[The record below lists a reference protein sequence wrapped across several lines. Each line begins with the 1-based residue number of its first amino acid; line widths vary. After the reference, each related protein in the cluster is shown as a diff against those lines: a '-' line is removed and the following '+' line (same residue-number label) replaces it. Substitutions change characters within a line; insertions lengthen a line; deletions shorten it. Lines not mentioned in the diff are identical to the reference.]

1 MPRTAVERLCAAAT
15 AAALVPIWLFPW
27 FPTQDGPSHLYNAFV
42 LARYGDAASVVVR
55 SYFQL
60 NLRLFPNWM
69 TYFVMAPLTRIL
81 PPLIVQQIVLSICV
95 ISIPAAVVYL
105 QKSFKP
111 AADPAA
117 LLGVLLAFSYV
128 LFMGFFNF
136 VIGAALLV
144 VAMGFWWRMRNGRYL
159 YGLYGLLIAIY
170 LSHGLAFA
178 AALLAISILAA
189 VERRWRVF
197 LELAP
202 AFLLFAIDTFTRPL
216 GQPLFR
222 SFQWHVRQLV
232 AFFAGGHIAIAA
244 MTLVIVTI
252 AIVAAFIRSQPNPV
266 ALISAVLFLAY
277 FVAPW
282 GYSGEGLQA
291 GWINERLLFL
301 TILTLPGW
309 IVLPRPA
316 VSMTLLTIAIAAH
329 LGATTLQIARIN
341 GYIRE
346 ITRCAALIRP
356 HTTIQTFFP
365 MANMNPQVTPTLHL
379 TAYLGLQTDVVDL
392 DDYEARLPDF
402 PLAYRAHL
410 PSRPPDYIVAWRRAQ
425 VPAMTG
431 YEVIFENA
439 AIRLL
444 QRVPTPAA
452 SRHPLPQAGEGSRA
466 SALAP
471 RSGERVARSA
481 G

>member
-60 NLRLFPNWM
+60 NLRLFPNWT
-69 TYFVMAPLTRIL
+69 TYFLMAPLTRIL
-81 PPLIVQQIVLSICV
+81 PPLVVQQIVLSICV

-111 AADPAA
+111 AADPTA

-136 VIGAALLV
+136 VIGAALF
-144 VAMGFWWRMRNGRYL
+144 AIATGFWWRRRNGRYL

-178 AALLAISILAA
+178 VTLLGIAILAA

-197 LELAP
+197 VELAP
-202 AFLLFAIDTFTRPL
+202 AFILFLLDALTRPQ

-222 SFQWHVRQLV
+222 SFRWHLRQLV
-232 AFFAGGHIAIAA
+232 AFFAAGHIAIAA
-244 MTLVIVTI
+244 MTLAIVTI
-252 AIVAAFIRSQPNPV
+252 AIIAAFVRSRPNPAAIV
-266 ALISAVLFLAY
+266 SAVLFLAY
-277 FVAPW
+277 FVVPW
-282 GYSGEGLQA
+282 RYMAEGTVQA

-301 TILTLPGW
+301 TILTLPAW
-309 IVLPRPA
+309 IVLPRPS
-316 VSMTLLTIAIAAH
+316 VSIPLLLIAIGAH
-329 LGATTLQIARIN
+329 IGATSLQVARIN
-341 GYIRE
+341 GYIRD

-365 MANMNPQVTPTLHL
+365 MADVTPQVTPTLHL

-425 VPAMTG
+425 VPPIPG
-431 YEVIFENA
+431 YRMIFENA
-439 AIRLL
+439 AIRLYH
-444 QRVPTPAA
+444 V
-452 SRHPLPQAGEGSRA
+452 AG
-466 SALAP
+466 P
-471 RSGERVARSA
+471 
-481 G
+481 

>member
-15 AAALVPIWLFPW
+15 AAALIPVWLFPW

-42 LARYGDAASVVVR
+42 LARYGDAASVMIR
-55 SYFQL
+55 TYFQL
-60 NLRLFPNWM
+60 NLRLFPNWT

-81 PPLIVQQIVLSICV
+81 PPLVVQQIVLSICV

-111 AADPAA
+111 AADPTA

-136 VIGAALLV
+136 VIGAAFFAL
-144 VAMGFWWRMRNGRYL
+144 ATGYWWRRRNGRYL

-170 LSHGLAFA
+170 LSHGLVFA
-178 AALLAISILAA
+178 VTLLTIAILAA

-197 LELAP
+197 IELAP
-202 AFLLFAIDTFTRPL
+202 AFVLFVIDALSRPQ

-222 SFQWHVRQLV
+222 SFRWHVRQLV
-232 AFFAGGHIAIAA
+232 AFFAAGHIAIAV

-252 AIVAAFIRSQPNPV
+252 AIVAAFVRSRPNPV
-266 ALISAVLFLAY
+266 AIVSAVLFVAY
-277 FVAPW
+277 FVTPW
-282 GYSGEGLQA
+282 GYSGEGWVQA

-301 TILTLPGW
+301 TILTLPAW

-316 VSMTLLTIAIAAH
+316 ISMPLLAIAIAAH
-329 LGATTLQIARIN
+329 IGATSLQIAKIN
-341 GYIRE
+341 AYIRD

-365 MANMNPQVTPTLHL
+365 MADVSPQVTPTLHL

-392 DDYEARLPDF
+392 DDYEARLRDF
-402 PLAYRAHL
+402 PLAYRPHL
-410 PSRPPDYIVAWRRAQ
+410 PPRPPDYIVAWRRAQ
-425 VPAMTG
+425 VPPIVG
-431 YEVIFENA
+431 YEVMFENS
-439 AIRLL
+439 AIRLYGVRRL
-444 QRVPTPAA
+444 AA
-452 SRHPLPQAGEGSRA
+452 AF
-466 SALAP
+466 
-471 RSGERVARSA
+471 
-481 G
+481 